1 MRYLLAI
8 AASTSI
14 WLGASAQSLYFPP
27 NSGTTWDTLNPQS
40 LQWCSSAISDLYAFL
55 DSNDT
60 KAFIVLKDG
69 KVVLEQYFDSHTPN
83 SVWPWNSAG
92 KTITS
97 FLVGIAQEEGHLSIN
112 DSASAYLGHGW
123 TQCTPSQE
131 REIQIVHQLSMTS
144 GLDDA
149 VADPFCTLDTCLS
162 FKANAGTRWAYH
174 NAPYTL
180 LDSVIHVATG
190 TTLNS
195 YVQQKLK
202 APTGMTG
209 GFVSIGYNRV
219 YVSTARS
226 MARFG
231 LLILSNGIWNGDTLL
246 GDSVFKAAMR
256 SPSQSI
262 NPSYGYLWWLN
273 GKPSYRLPSTQ
284 FNFQGWLN
292 PSAPADM
299 IAAWGKDGQMINVV
313 PSQNLVVVR
322 MGNAPDGNAL
332 PNQFNN
338 QLWDYLNLLNCGSI
352 GTVELGTSLPYVW
365 PNPVSEEFRLTSF
378 SNIERVEV
386 QNLAGQNLINW
397 DSPTADARYPVTS
410 LSPGNYVVRIWLL
423 NGEIHHCKFIK

>member
-8 AASTSI
+8 AASTSV

-27 NSGTTWDTLNPQS
+27 NSGTTWDTLSPQS

-69 KVVLEQYFDSHTPN
+69 KIVLEQYFGSHTSN

-112 DSASAYLGHGW
+112 DSTSAYLGQGW
-123 TQCTPSQE
+123 TQSTPSQE
-131 REIQIVHQLSMTS
+131 REIHIWHQLTMTS

-180 LDSVIHVATG
+180 LDNVIQGATG
-190 TTLNS
+190 TSLNS
-195 YVQQKLK
+195 FAQQKLK
-202 APTGMTG
+202 VPTGMTG

-246 GDSVFKAAMR
+246 RDSVFKAAMR

-273 GKPSYRLPSTQ
+273 GKSSYRLPSTQ

-338 QLWDYLNLLNCGSI
+338 QLWDYLNLLNCGLI
-352 GTVELGTSLPYVW
+352 GTVELAQSLPYIW
-365 PNPVSEEFRLTSF
+365 PNPVRDNFHLHSSENVS
-378 SNIERVEV
+378 RVDV
-386 QNLAGQNLINW
+386 VNVAGQTVCSW
-397 DSPTADARYPVTS
+397 EPPTADAPYTVTG
-410 LSPGNYVVRIWLL
+410 LSPGSYVVRIKLF
-423 NGEIHHCKFIK
+423 NGEIHHCKFTK